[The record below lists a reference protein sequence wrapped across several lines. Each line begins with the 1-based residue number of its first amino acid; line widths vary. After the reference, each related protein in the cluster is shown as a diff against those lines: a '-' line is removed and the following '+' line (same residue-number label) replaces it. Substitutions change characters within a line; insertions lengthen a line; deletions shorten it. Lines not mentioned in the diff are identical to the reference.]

1 MKFNF
6 LTIEYD
12 GIVKTINFQS
22 NFNLIYSDKN
32 SVGKSTLLR
41 FLFYSLGYNIPST
54 RKIKFQDSVVKCNF
68 ENQLGTVQ
76 TRRSNNLITLDINNQ
91 DNYTFVLP
99 TEETQLHSIIWGTT
113 NEFVLHNILGS
124 IYLDQDKGWTL
135 LNRGIVIGNIRF
147 NIEELVQGLAE
158 RDVTQLREKQQ
169 AIELELKK
177 YRQLQS
183 IIDYKEH
190 LAVVANDLAFPDFSS
205 KLENKIQLLTF
216 EKHELEATLNSLE
229 KVKKDNNQ
237 FVNFI
242 EKMKLSVENKDTGI
256 TTPVTKETIIHFQ
269 DSQMYI
275 NTRYNMLKIELAS
288 INKELTKLNHQLSET
303 QSLVTV
309 QSEIEKFDNHIANL
323 NINKERVKRIVDKLT
338 KENKDLKKEIN
349 DQITHNNII
358 VTNLHKTITKYAEKL
373 GVTSAIDPQTN
384 YIFTSDLK
392 SLSGAVLHKIV
403 FSFKMAYILEIQKVL
418 GINLPIVLDSP
429 SGREVDQE
437 NIQETMNILME
448 DFSDNQVIIASIYQY
463 RALKPLYTV
472 KILNHLLEE

>member
-1 MKFNF
+1 MKINY

-12 GIVKTINFQS
+12 RIIKTFNFES

-54 RKIKFQDSVVKCNF
+54 RKIKFQDSVVICNF
-68 ENQLGTVQ
+68 ENSLGTLQ
-76 TRRSNNLITLDINNQ
+76 TCRLNNLVTLDINNK
-91 DNYTFVLP
+91 DRYTFVLP
-99 TEETQLHSIIWGTT
+99 NEENQLHSIIWGTT
-113 NEFVLHNILGS
+113 NEFILNNILGS

-135 LNRGIVIGNIRF
+135 LNRGIVLGSIRF
-147 NIEELVQGLAE
+147 NIEELIQGLAE

-183 IIDYKEH
+183 TIDYKEH
-190 LAVVANDLAFPDFSS
+190 LTVVANDLAFPDFSS
-205 KLENKIQLLTF
+205 RLENQIQLLTF
-216 EKHELEATLNSLE
+216 EKNELEVTLKSLE
-229 KVKKDNNQ
+229 KVKKDNTQ
-237 FVNFI
+237 FVDFI
-242 EKMKLSVENKDTGI
+242 EKMKLSVKDKNTGI
-256 TTPVTKETIIHFQ
+256 TTPVTKKTLIHFK
-269 DSQMYI
+269 DNQMYI
-275 NTRYNMLKIELAS
+275 DTRYNMLKIQLAS
-288 INKELTKLNHQLSET
+288 INKELTKLNHQLSEA

-323 NINKERVKRIVDKLT
+323 NINKERVKRIVDELAKKN
-338 KENKDLKKEIN
+338 KELKKEIN
-349 DQITHNNII
+349 DQITHNNVI

-373 GVTSAIDPQTN
+373 GVTSAIAPQTN

-429 SGREVDQE
+429 SGREVDQK

-448 DFSDNQVIIASIYQY
+448 DFSENQVIIASIYHY
-463 RALKPLYTV
+463 KTLKPLHTF
-472 KILNHLLEE
+472 KIANYLLEE